1 MRILT
6 SYMAR
11 AYLRL
16 LGLCAGAFIS
26 IYLVIDLLEKV
37 GKFTRAGGRPGQ
49 IAQFFLWKLPEITTQ
64 IIPLAVL
71 MATLLTLG
79 AFARSS
85 ELTAMRSAGAGL
97 VRISLPILAIALA
110 ASIANLLLAE
120 FVVPKSFEKMRS
132 IEDVQIYRKSPATFF
147 RQGNIW
153 FRDGHTILRAQIF
166 EPATATLYGI
176 TSWQVDAAMR
186 PTARID
192 AVRGTHAGGSWQL
205 HDLIQ
210 RRYSSGR
217 LLKTVSLKQQPAP
230 IRLSVNDLKVVGKL
244 AENMG
249 FLELRKYCRKLAQGG
264 YDPTRYLTLLH
275 AKLASPF
282 SPLVMAFLAIPFA
295 LKGGRS
301 RGPAIGFGL
310 SLAIGLCYF
319 IINAFLISFG
329 QAGAL
334 PPFIAAWA
342 ANLLFI
348 AVGVWLALTLDQ

>member
-1 MRILT
+1 MSILA
-6 SYMAR
+6 SYIAR
-11 AYLRL
+11 GYLRL
-16 LGLCAGAFIS
+16 IALCSGAFIS
-26 IYLVIDLLEKV
+26 IYLVIDMLEKV
-37 GKFTRAGGRPGQ
+37 AKFSRAGGRTGH
-49 IAQFFLWKLPEITTQ
+49 IVQFFLWKLPEITTQ
-64 IIPLAVL
+64 IIPMAVL

-79 AFARSS
+79 TLARSS

-97 VRISLPILAIALA
+97 VRISSPILGIAFL
-110 ASIANLLLAE
+110 ASIANLLLSE
-120 FVVPKSFEKMRS
+120 FVVPKSFEKMRY
-132 IEDVQIYRKSPATFF
+132 IENVLIYHESPATFF

-153 FRDGHTILRAQIF
+153 FRDGRTILRAQLF
-166 EPATATLYGI
+166 EPATSTLHGI
-176 TSWQVDAAMR
+176 TGWQVDRAMR

-192 AVRGTHAGGSWQL
+192 AVKGVHQGESWQL
-205 HDLIQ
+205 RDVIL

-217 LLKTVSLKQQPAP
+217 LLKTVAVKEQPAP
-230 IRLSVNDLKVVGKL
+230 IRLSVSDLKVVGKL

-282 SPLVMAFLAIPFA
+282 SPLVMAFLGIPFA
-295 LKGGRS
+295 LRGGRS

-310 SLAIGLCYF
+310 SLAIGLSYF

-329 QAGAL
+329 QAGAM

-342 ANLLFI
+342 ANLLFV